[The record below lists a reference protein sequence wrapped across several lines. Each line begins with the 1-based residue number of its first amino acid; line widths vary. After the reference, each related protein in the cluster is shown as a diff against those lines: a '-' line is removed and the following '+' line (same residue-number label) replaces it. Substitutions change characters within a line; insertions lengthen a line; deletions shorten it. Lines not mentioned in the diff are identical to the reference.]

1 MLANVTSIFLTNKG
15 LKMKHKCSK
24 FIKISEVIEKT
35 SLSRSTIY
43 RLLNL
48 GDFPRQVK
56 LSSRSIGWVEEEIQE
71 WINEKSMRR
80 FDTKSINSKKN
91 FGGK

>member
-1 MLANVTSIFLTNKG
+1 MNNKNNK
-15 LKMKHKCSK
+15 L
-24 FIKISEVIEKT
+24 IKISEVIEKT

-71 WINEKSMRR
+71 WINEKSMQR